1 VPRSVAAALRPL
13 AAAAALASVS
23 GCYAYHSVSPAG
35 LRPDATVHVVLSS
48 AASSALASTIGPN
61 ATALD
66 GRVLAVDSNRVRL
79 ALTQI
84 ARAVGP
90 EEFFKDDPVDVP
102 LSGALEVR
110 VRSFDRFR
118 TLLAVGGLMSS
129 AILAHTITNSPG
141 VVSGKSGP
149 STGTK

>member
-1 VPRSVAAALRPL
+1 MSGSVRSL
-13 AAAAALASVS
+13 AAAATLAFTS
-23 GCYAYHSVSPAG
+23 GCYAYHSVSPARV
-35 LRPDATVHVVLSS
+35 RPDETVHVVLSS

-66 GRVLAVDSNRVRL
+66 GRVLAVDGTRVRL

-90 EEFFKDDPVDVP
+90 EEFLNNDPVDVP
-102 LSGALEVR
+102 LSGALEIR

-129 AILAHTITNSPG
+129 AILAHTLSDSPG
-141 VVSGKSGP
+141 VVAGKGGP